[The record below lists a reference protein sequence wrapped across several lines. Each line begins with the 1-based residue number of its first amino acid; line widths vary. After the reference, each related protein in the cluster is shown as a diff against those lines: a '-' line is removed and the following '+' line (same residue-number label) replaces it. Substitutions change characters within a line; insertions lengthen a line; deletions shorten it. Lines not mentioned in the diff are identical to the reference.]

1 MTIAKSKAMTKAKA
15 KAMAKSKSKAKAP
28 VCIAEGAPAGGL
40 GDEELCHC

>member
-1 MTIAKSKAMTKAKA
+1 MAQSKEITIAKA
-15 KAMAKSKSKAKAP
+15 KAMAKSKSKAMAP